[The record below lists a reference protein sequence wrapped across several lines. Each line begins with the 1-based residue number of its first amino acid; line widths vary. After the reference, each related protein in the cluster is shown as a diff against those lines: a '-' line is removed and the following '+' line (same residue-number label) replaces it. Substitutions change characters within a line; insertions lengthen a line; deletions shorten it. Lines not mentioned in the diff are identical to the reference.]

1 MLWQKLLIVI
11 VVVWCTASALG
22 PGEAFAPAV
31 QSRTTKTATPP
42 RLVAR
47 TDVPAPA
54 SSPTF
59 PLPSALF
66 TGNTPFHHSVAA
78 LLSTGARIMPAAITA
93 NWWAAGI
100 KAVNEPN
107 QSPPVYIGRPGDPVY
122 KIACSAAGYKG
133 VGVDCNAGG
142 KVAHFPAGAV
152 AQDRNTDKHVATVDF
167 ALGAEIDGWGGF
179 NNSNFTGPAQCVL
192 THGKPGTLNC
202 AWGGSFAL
210 NGSGLGVD
218 GSDVYSNSTAASYA
232 LGIFELTAQDL
243 LNGAR
248 GMPIAHALGMGVSC
262 IDPPENGEKRGVY
275 PSYRRK
281 SDNTCPPSQEPN
293 LIYGDLLAIKPNVDL
308 ATRGGSVYCQAV
320 LRALQTYG
328 AYVVDVGPG
337 YGAAIQTENP
347 DVETYEYGTFPNP
360 WYTTIEP
367 AMAAAGEGANPG
379 PRFTY
384 SSCLNHTTQD
394 DWETIE
400 LNQRGTA
407 ALPQRHDAKRLRRE
421 HGGKA
426 SDRRS

>member
-1 MLWQKLLIVI
+1 MLLQRLLII
-11 VVVWCTASALG
+11 VAVWCTASASRS
-22 PGEAFAPAV
+22 GEAFAWAA
-31 QSRTTKTATPP
+31 QRHAAAAATAG

-47 TDVPAPA
+47 ANAPAPA

-66 TGNTPFHHSVAA
+66 TGNTPFHHRVTA
-78 LLSTGARIMPAAITA
+78 LLRAGARIMPAAITA

-100 KAVNEPN
+100 KDVNEPN
-107 QSPPVYIGRPGDPVY
+107 QSPPVYIGRPGDPAY
-122 KIACSAAGYKG
+122 KVACSAAAYKG
-133 VGVDCNAGG
+133 AGVDCNAGG
-142 KVAHFPAGAV
+142 KIAHVPAGAV
-152 AQDRNTDKHVATVDF
+152 PQDRNTDKHLATVDV

-192 THGKPGTLNC
+192 TGGKPGTLNC

-210 NGSGLGVD
+210 NSSGLGVD

-243 LNGAR
+243 LNAASGT
-248 GMPIAHALGMGVSC
+248 PISHALGMGVSC
-262 IDPPENGEKRGVY
+262 IDPPENSEKRGVY
-275 PSYRRK
+275 PSYKRK
-281 SDNTCPPSQEPN
+281 SDNSCPSGQEPN

-320 LRALQTYG
+320 LHALQTYG

-347 DVETYEYGTFPNP
+347 DVETYEYGNFPNP

-367 AMAAAGEGANPG
+367 ALAAAGEGANPG

-384 SSCLNHTTQD
+384 SSCLNHTTLD

-407 ALPQRHDAKRLRRE
+407 ALPQKDDAKHTRGGA
-421 HGGKA
+421 GGKA
-426 SDRRS
+426 SDHRE